1 MADVVDNVTGTNY
14 GSSGN
19 SVGKHESHD
28 KYTAPTAAPWKDY
41 TYGGYTG
48 ETSNTGS
55 QYINDYIN
63 NCINSVKDCI
73 YHIGDANSYRN
84 KCIAAWE
91 KKALGCY
98 NNMICPLVTDAQA
111 NADCASATEQSMI
124 NDAIAARRAGIN
136 AGIGKARSGLL
147 GDASSATN
155 AISTGNNAYGSSIQN
170 QGSTQADYLM
180 KMGQACALCNC
191 ANNMQRG
198 GLLNA
203 ISAGFIGAGQGASL
217 GATIGGGSK

>member
-1 MADVVDNVTGTNY
+1 MADLVDNVSGTNY

-19 SVGKHESHD
+19 TVGKHESHD
-28 KYTAPTAAPWKDY
+28 KHTAPRATPWKDY

-48 ETSNTGS
+48 TSNTGN
-55 QYINDYIN
+55 QYINDFIN
-63 NCINSVKDCI
+63 CCINSVKDCN
-73 YHIGDANSYRN
+73 YVLSDADSYRN

-91 KKALGCY
+91 KAALGCY

-111 NADCASATEQSMI
+111 SADCASATEQSMI
-124 NDAIAARRAGIN
+124 NDAIAARQAGIN
-136 AGIGKARSGLL
+136 AGMGKARSGLL

-191 ANNMQRG
+191 AQNMQRG

-203 ISAGFIGAGQGASL
+203 IGAGFIGAGRGADLGAS
-217 GATIGGGSK
+217 IGSSGS

>member
-1 MADVVDNVTGTNY
+1 MADLVDNVSGTNY
-14 GSSGN
+14 GSSGK
-19 SVGKHESHD
+19 SVGNHESHD
-28 KYTAPTAAPWKDY
+28 RHCISSSTPWKDY
-41 TYGGYTG
+41 VYGGYTG
-48 ETSNTGS
+48 TSNTGN

-63 NCINSVKDCI
+63 NCINSVRNCSYRLTD
-73 YHIGDANSYRN
+73 DNNYRN

-91 KKALGCY
+91 KAALGCY

-124 NDAIAARRAGIN
+124 NDAIAARQAGIN
-136 AGIGKARSGLL
+136 AGMGKARSGLL

-155 AISTGNNAYGSSIQN
+155 AVSTGNNAYGSSIQN

-191 ANNMQRG
+191 AQNMQRG

-203 ISAGFIGAGQGASL
+203 IGAGFIGAGQGASL
-217 GATIGGGSK
+217 GATIGGSK